1 MAIPAVPKL
10 KNGIDRFVMSA
21 CKEAGI
27 EYSELMSKNRKK
39 KIADLRHIIA
49 CELVTTYMLTTE
61 KAGQQ
66 LGIDHA
72 SIIHAKKKVKNL
84 LETDFDFKQFYNRI
98 KYHAA

>member
-1 MAIPAVPKL
+1 
-10 KNGIDRFVMSA
+10 
-21 CKEAGI
+21 
-27 EYSELMSKNRKK
+27 
-39 KIADLRHIIA
+39 
-49 CELVTTYMLTTE
+49 MLTTE